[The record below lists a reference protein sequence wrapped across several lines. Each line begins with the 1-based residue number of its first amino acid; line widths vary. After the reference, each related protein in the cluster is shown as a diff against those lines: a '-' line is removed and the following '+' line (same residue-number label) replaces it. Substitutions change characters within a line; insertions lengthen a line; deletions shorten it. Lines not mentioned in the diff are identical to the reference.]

1 LTTAT
6 ERTAAALGLASLAL
20 LSGCLGSFKT
30 PSAYHDQRYLC
41 DAEHAAEMQALT
53 DGCRVDASCAGAFS
67 MRGTMQGE
75 PLTVETQLSTAAF
88 GVVQPPGDST
98 QTLDRV
104 NLTGTSPYFQFIFHM
119 KSVGGL
125 VTTAGETTPR
135 TLVLNGG
142 ASRLANSLA
151 DTQVDVGQFLEVGGA
166 SSDQG
171 AVTNS
176 GTVQITYLS
185 STELRG
191 TFHGAFGQSADVVDG
206 CFDVLPSDTTVNP
219 MPIP

>member
-1 LTTAT
+1 MAGL
-6 ERTAAALGLASLAL
+6 AALTSLAL

-30 PSAYHDQRYLC
+30 PSAYHEQRFLC
-41 DAEHAAEMQALT
+41 DAEHAADLQALT
-53 DGCRVDASCAGAFS
+53 DSCVVESRCAGAFS
-67 MRGTMQGE
+67 MKGTMQGE
-75 PLTVETQLSTAAF
+75 PLTVESQLSGAAF
-88 GVVQPPGDST
+88 GVVQPAGDPT

-125 VTTAGETTPR
+125 VTPAGEATTR
-135 TLVLNGG
+135 TLTFNGG

-166 SSDQG
+166 SADQG

-176 GTVQITYLS
+176 GTVVISYLS

-191 TFHGAFGQSADVVDG
+191 TFHGAFGQSTDVVDG
-206 CFDVLPSDTTVNP
+206 CFDVLPTETTINP